1 MKIGNLSRS
10 VIKVP
15 DFFLLSKDPTENVLQ
30 VPCPYRKYN
39 VFREKDFFRF
49 SPLASLNFNRNK
61 RLKVGESNYIY
72 KPPTFEELLGIRYE
86 EKEKETESEKEKNTH
101 TEESFKKKT
110 KTEPTKLNRTKDIL
124 VKTTLSNPSSVEE
137 FSNTVRTNMNNLLNK
152 INQDIN
158 NYDENAFKLKSNS
171 RNFKIKSRI
180 PQLNEKSKDT
190 MYKEAIDY
198 TVDHLHLISP
208 TVKYQINNR
217 YSNILG
223 RRDYDRIL
231 NYLPHYDTDIQEFEN
246 EKVPISE

>member
-1 MKIGNLSRS
+1 MKIGNLSCS
-10 VIKVP
+10 VINVP
-15 DFFLLSKDPTENVLQ
+15 DFFLLSKQPTDNVLQ
-30 VPCPYRKYN
+30 VPCPYQKYN

-110 KTEPTKLNRTKDIL
+110 KTEPTKLNMTKDLLI
-124 VKTTLSNPSSVEE
+124 KTNLSNPSSEKE
-137 FSNTVRTNMNNLLNK
+137 FSNTIRTNMNYLLYK
-152 INQDIN
+152 INQDIK
-158 NYDENAFKLKSNS
+158 NYDENAFKLKG
-171 RNFKIKSRI
+171 
-180 PQLNEKSKDT
+180 
-190 MYKEAIDY
+190 
-198 TVDHLHLISP
+198 
-208 TVKYQINNR
+208 NN
-217 YSNILG
+217 SNILG